1 MQAILKF
8 IKEALDDSDITI
20 DGLFKL
26 ADTDFS
32 GTLTIEELRAQVQ
45 KTLPHHS
52 VGINFKK
59 LMKAFD
65 MNGSGSIDLPEF
77 VNLLE

>member
-8 IKEALDDSDITI
+8 IKEALDDSEITI

-32 GTLTIEELRAQVQ
+32 GTLTIEELRAQV
-45 KTLPHHS
+45 
-52 VGINFKK
+52 
-59 LMKAFD
+59 
-65 MNGSGSIDLPEF
+65 
-77 VNLLE
+77 